1 MHVPFTSD
9 EALVEEAREG
19 ARLAF
24 ETLIQPLISP
34 AYRLALVMVR
44 DPSQA
49 EDCVQEAAL
58 RAWRARAQLRGG
70 AEGLRAWVLA
80 IVPHEC
86 RNWLRGRWI
95 RLLRPHPP
103 PLPAQSGRPRGPAGP
118 VRGRAAGPARA
129 AARRACRT
137 AAPLR
142 ARRGGRGGGR
152 RSRGAPGRRPFPN
165 PPGAPPAAPAPRGQG
180 GR

>member
-58 RAWRARAQLRGG
+58 RAWRARAQPRGG
-70 AEGLRAWVLA
+70 AEGLRPWVLA
-80 IVPHEC
+80 IVAHQC

-95 RLLRPHPP
+95 PVPRPGPP
-103 PLPAQSGRPRGPAGP
+103 PRAT
-118 VRGRAAGPARA
+118 AAGATPGPLGASPA
-129 AARRACRT
+129 
-137 AAPLR
+137 L
-142 ARRGGRGGGR
+142 
-152 RSRGAPGRRPFPN
+152 
-165 PPGAPPAAPAPRGQG
+165 
-180 GR
+180 